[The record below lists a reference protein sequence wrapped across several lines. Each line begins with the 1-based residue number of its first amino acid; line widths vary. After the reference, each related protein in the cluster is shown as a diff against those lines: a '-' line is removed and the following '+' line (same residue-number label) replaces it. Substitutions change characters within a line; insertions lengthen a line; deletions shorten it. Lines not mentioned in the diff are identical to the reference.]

1 LRQQQNN
8 APTPLRRQRLPKGLG
23 RGAAHDAIQASA
35 RLREA
40 PCSPESATRG
50 ILSTY
55 KRHLLWDI
63 ERAFRCLKTVDLDIR
78 PIRHWTA
85 ERVRA
90 HVFLCMLAYHVEWHL
105 RRALAPLLFHDTD
118 IAAARAERSS
128 PVAKTEPSQTAKTK
142 KAVKRNPAGQP
153 VMDFADLI
161 AHLGTLARNTVT
173 TSLHKG
179 HGFILHTRPTAIQE
193 NAFQLLEI
201 DPTRVQ

>member
-1 LRQQQNN
+1 MTPTSPPLAQSVLR
-8 APTPLRRQRLPKGLG
+8 P
-23 RGAAHDAIQASA
+23 
-35 RLREA
+35 
-40 PCSPESATRG
+40 SP
-50 ILSTY
+50 
-55 KRHLLWDI
+55 
-63 ERAFRCLKTVDLDIR
+63 R
-78 PIRHWTA
+78 P
-85 ERVRA
+85 
-90 HVFLCMLAYHVEWHL
+90 
-105 RRALAPLLFHDTD
+105 
-118 IAAARAERSS
+118 S
-128 PVAKTEPSQTAKTK
+128 PHKTAKIK